1 MNESTT
7 CGMQIVEAIPRGE
20 FIALRKNIKQ
30 KDLKSVI
37 YISTERDQRKNK
49 YNMSPRKASGK
60 IYIIK
65 FGTSISET
73 ENR

>member
-7 CGMQIVEAIPRGE
+7 CGMQIAKAIPRGE
-20 FIALRKNIKQ
+20 FIALRITIK
-30 KDLKSVI
+30 
-37 YISTERDQRKNK
+37 TERPKISHLYFYQKRLEKNK
-49 YNMSPRKASGK
+49 YNMSPRKANRK

-65 FGTSISET
+65 FGTSINET